1 MDVPAGADA
10 HPGRPGTRST
20 ASTSARE
27 ASVGP
32 RELLALLAE
41 PDRLKA
47 LSAVVLGAE
56 TLPQVAER
64 AGLEPKAAARALSR
78 LVAGGLLEG
87 EGGKRYRVRADV
99 LRTAAIPPEV
109 GSPASGPG
117 RAGSEPVGAGSPGG
131 GAYPSH
137 ERRGPGPS
145 TAPGSQEDAVLRRF
159 VHNGRLLAMPAAYG
173 KRRVVLDHLAGLFE
187 PGRRYP
193 EPEVNELLGRY
204 HPDYAMLRRYLVDD
218 GFLDRADEPAP
229 SGSRSVKVYW
239 RTGGTVDT
247 SAPTSS

>member
-1 MDVPAGADA
+1 MDVP
-10 HPGRPGTRST
+10 P
-20 ASTSARE
+20 
-27 ASVGP
+27 GP

-47 LSAVVLGAE
+47 LAAVALGAE
-56 TLPQVAER
+56 TLPQVAEL

-78 LVAGGLLEG
+78 LAAGGLLEG
-87 EGGKRYRVRADV
+87 EAGKGYRVRAEA
-99 LRTAAIPPEV
+99 LRAAAIPPDP
-109 GSPASGPG
+109 GSPA
-117 RAGSEPVGAGSPGG
+117 VGTPD
-131 GAYPSH
+131 
-137 ERRGPGPS
+137 
-145 TAPGSQEDAVLRRF
+145 PGSQEDAVLRRF
-159 VHNGRLLAMPAAYG
+159 VHNGRLLSMPAARA
-173 KRRVVLDHLAGLFE
+173 KRLVVLDHLAGLFE

>member
-1 MDVPAGADA
+1 MEHSP
-10 HPGRPGTRST
+10 
-20 ASTSARE
+20 
-27 ASVGP
+27 GP

-47 LSAVVLGAE
+47 LAAVALGAGPLGE
-56 TLPQVAER
+56 VAER
-64 AGLEPKAAARALSR
+64 AGLEPKAAARAVSR

-87 EGGKRYRVRADV
+87 EAAKGYRVRAET
-99 LRTAAIPPEV
+99 LRSASRPPADE
-109 GSPASGPG
+109 A
-117 RAGSEPVGAGSPGG
+117 
-131 GAYPSH
+131 
-137 ERRGPGPS
+137 
-145 TAPGSQEDAVLRRF
+145 EDAEEPGNQVLRRF
-159 VHNGRLLAMPAAYG
+159 IHNGRLLAMPASHS
-173 KRRVVLDHLAGLFE
+173 KRLVILDYLAGLFE

-239 RTGGTVDT
+239 RTGGTVDL